1 MLFTMFDYHRHFTKS
16 DSIDNAFYNTIA
28 SSQWEKRS
36 KYFSIGLLASY
47 IEKDVNY
54 YINIIED
61 KLIENPSIH
70 IGEIGL
76 DNRFNNLDIQKELF
90 IKALQLSYKYNRVL
104 SIHIV
109 NCNNLL
115 IDILKANKKRLPKAI
130 IYHGFNK
137 SFELAKSLKNYN
149 VIVSIN
155 PKIEKTNLFKN
166 IKELDKIGFLI
177 ESDWDKETD
186 LDYNKY
192 FSSFYTLLKEKGAI
206 NFEDINNEFRTI
218 LENF

>member
-1 MLFTMFDYHRHFTKS
+1 MFDYHRHFTQS
-16 DSIDNAFYNTIA
+16 DPIDNALYNTVA
-28 SSQWEKRS
+28 LSQWKKLS
-36 KYFSIGLLASY
+36 KHLSLGLLAY
-47 IEKDVNY
+47 NIKEDINY
-54 YINIIED
+54 YLDIIENRLKD
-61 KLIENPSIH
+61 NPLLQ

-90 IKALQLSYKYNRVL
+90 IKALQLGYKYNRVL

-115 IDILKANKKRLPKAI
+115 LDILKANKQTLPKAI

-137 SFELAKSLKNYN
+137 SVELATILKNFN

-155 PKIEKTNLFKN
+155 PKIEKTKLFKN
-166 IKELDKIGFLI
+166 IKELDKIGFLV

-186 LDYNKY
+186 IGYNEY
-192 FSSFYTLLKEKGAI
+192 FSSFYTLLKEEGAI
-206 NFEDINNEFRTI
+206 KFEDVNNEFRTI
-218 LENF
+218 FENI